1 MADGLSGAYEVACG
15 LVKQARHPERAGG
28 EHAHAVRPHRVLAC
42 TAVQLA
48 GQGLDAAAVLEALD
62 AQIATAHSYL
72 IPEDFDYLR
81 RGGASRRS
89 RPRSPTS

>member
-1 MADGLSGAYEVACG
+1 M
-15 LVKQARHPERAGG
+15 
-28 EHAHAVRPHRVLAC
+28 LAC

-72 IPEDFDYLR
+72 CLLYT
-81 RGGASRRS
+81 SRCV
-89 RPRSPTS
+89 